1 MGADSTKLNKNEN
14 VSHEKTN
21 CRICGK
27 KELKEYISFGD
38 MPLPNNLF
46 KTQKEALNCNKF
58 PLKVNYCENC
68 SLSQLSEVVDPRV
81 LFSHYVYKSGVSQGY
96 IDHCKEMANT
106 FKDKYTLSE
115 GSSAD
120 LLIDVAGNDCTLL
133 EQFKEKQPK
142 LRLLNIDPAKNLC
155 KICRDKGINAIDEF
169 LSVNT
174 ALGVINT
181 YGLAQVITAT
191 NVTAHVD
198 KLREFFLSAKLML
211 AYNGVFIIEFPYLVD
226 TLTNNSFGQIYH
238 EHLSYFLIT
247 PLSQLCEEVD
257 MKIIDVQK
265 FDIHDGT
272 ARVVITHN
280 YSNREILPSVSTFM
294 DREKELGFGK
304 LLTYKEWGTTIKD
317 NLVSLNFE
325 IANLISKGYKIA
337 GFAASAKGNTMLNAA
352 SLSYK
357 DLMYIVDDTPEK
369 QGMFSPGTGIPIV
382 SVEEIKN
389 NPPDYMLIL
398 APNFTKEIKKRLE
411 GIYFGKYIIPVPDVT
426 IE

>member
-1 MGADSTKLNKNEN
+1 MGKNSNEIGEKDKI
-14 VSHEKTN
+14 SFEKTN

-27 KELKEYISFGD
+27 KELNEYISFGD

-46 KTQKEALNCNKF
+46 KTQEEALNCNKF
-58 PLKVNYCENC
+58 PLKVNYCNNC

-96 IDHCKEMANT
+96 VNHCKQMVDT
-106 FKDKYTLSE
+106 FKEKYTLSAR
-115 GSSAD
+115 SSAD
-120 LLIDVAGNDCTLL
+120 FLIDVAGNDCTLL
-133 EQFKEKQPK
+133 EQFKEKEPE

-169 LSVNT
+169 LTINT
-174 ALGVINT
+174 AMGVVNL

-226 TLTNNSFGQIYH
+226 TINNLSFGQVYH

-247 PLSQLCEEVD
+247 PLSKLAEECD
-257 MKIIDVQK
+257 MKIIDVEK

-272 ARVVITHN
+272 CRVVITHN
-280 YSNREILPSVSTFM
+280 YSNRDVLPSVERFLENEKQLKFTEF
-294 DREKELGFGK
+294 DIYTNWGTRVKNNLKEL
-304 LLTYKEWGTTIKD
+304 E
-317 NLVSLNFE
+317 SLIYTLNRE
-325 IANLISKGYKIA
+325 GYKIG
-337 GFAASAKGNTMLNAA
+337 GFGASAKGNTMLNAA
-352 SLSYK
+352 NLSHK
-357 DLMYIVDDTPEK
+357 DVMYIADDTPEK
-369 QGMFSPGTGIPIV
+369 QGMYSPGTGIPIV
-382 SVEEIKN
+382 SVKELSN
-389 NPPDYMLIL
+389 NPVDYLLIL

-411 GIYFGKYIIPVPDVT
+411 GVYKGKYIIPVPNVV

>member
-1 MGADSTKLNKNEN
+1 MGANSNELKQRDGISKTKE
-14 VSHEKTN
+14 N

-27 KELKEYISFGD
+27 KELKDYISFGN

-46 KTQKEALNCNKF
+46 KTQEEALNCDKF
-58 PLKVNYCENC
+58 ELKVNYCDNC

-96 IDHCKEMANT
+96 INHCKEMVST
-106 FKDKYTLSE
+106 FKEKYNLNT

-120 LLIDVAGNDCTLL
+120 FLIDVAGNDCTLL
-133 EQFKEKQPK
+133 EQFKEKQPN

-169 LSVNT
+169 LSINT
-174 ALGVINT
+174 AMGVVNS

-198 KLREFFLSAKLML
+198 KLREFFLSVKFML
-211 AYNGVFIIEFPYLVD
+211 AHNGVFIMEFPYLVD
-226 TLTNNSFGQIYH
+226 TINNLSFGQVYH

-247 PLSQLCEEVD
+247 PLNQLCGEVD
-257 MKIIDVQK
+257 MKIIDVEK

-272 ARVVITHN
+272 CRVVITHD
-280 YSNREILPSVSTFM
+280 YSNREILSSVSTFL
-294 DREKELGFGK
+294 DKEKELSFTDFK
-304 LLTYKEWGTTIKD
+304 IYEKWSNLVKE

-325 IANLISKGYKIA
+325 VSNLISKGYSVG
-337 GFAASAKGNTMLNAA
+337 GFGASAKGNTMLNAA
-352 SLSYK
+352 SLSCK
-357 DLMYIVDDTPEK
+357 DIMYIVDDTPEK
-369 QGMFSPGTGIPIV
+369 QSMYSPGTGIPIV
-382 SVEEIKN
+382 SVEELKT
-389 NPPDYMLIL
+389 NPVDYLLIL

-411 GIYFGKYIIPVPDVT
+411 GIYNGKYIIPVPNVV